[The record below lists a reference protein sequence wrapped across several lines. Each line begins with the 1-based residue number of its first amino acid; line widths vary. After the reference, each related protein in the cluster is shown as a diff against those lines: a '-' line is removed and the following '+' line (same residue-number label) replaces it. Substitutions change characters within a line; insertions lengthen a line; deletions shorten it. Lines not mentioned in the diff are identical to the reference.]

1 MQATHQYIERASG
14 QVCDETLYAD
24 RLVRWMYHPLREY
37 APVVFNALTG
47 PRVSSW
53 LGTINYD
60 LDRVSR
66 ASGQDT
72 FLKKCGVDLSECLD
86 DPATLTTPRKI
97 FERKICY
104 WQCRP
109 MEDRV
114 ETVVSTA
121 DARLVVGSL
130 TQTDALFLKD
140 KFFSLDDLLGAD
152 KDDWLQCFNQGDF
165 AVLRLTPD
173 KYHFNHVPVT
183 GVIRDIYEL
192 GGRYHACNP
201 GAVVAE
207 VTPYSKNRRLVTII
221 DTDVEG
227 GSQVGLVAMIEVVAL
242 MIGDIQSCYSANPQ
256 GYEPVSEQ
264 AAGVRLE
271 RGQPKSLFRPGSST
285 DVLLFEPGRIR
296 FCPDLLENQQR
307 QGVSSRFS
315 LGFGRPLVETD
326 VPVRSTIALP
336 RADEPARQGDD

>member
-1 MQATHQYIERASG
+1 MMTHQYIARASG
-14 QVCDETLYAD
+14 QVHDETLYAD
-24 RLVRWMYHPLREY
+24 RLVRWMYHPLREKG
-37 APVVFNALTG
+37 PSLFKALTG
-47 PRVSSW
+47 PRASSW

-60 LDRVSR
+60 LDYISR
-66 ASGQDT
+66 FSGQDA
-72 FLKKCGVDLSECLD
+72 FLKKCGVDLNECLD
-86 DPATLTTPRKI
+86 DPASLTTPRKI
-97 FERKICY
+97 FERKIRY

-109 MEDRV
+109 MADEV

-130 TQTDALFLKD
+130 AETDSLFLKD
-140 KFFSLDDLLGAD
+140 KFFAFDELLGSD
-152 KDDWLQCFNQGDF
+152 KHDWLQRFDQGDF

-173 KYHFNHVPVT
+173 KYHYNHVPVS

-192 GGRYHACNP
+192 HGRYHACNP

-221 DTDVEG
+221 DTDVDG
-227 GSQVGLVAMIEVVAL
+227 GSRVGLVAMIEVVAL
-242 MIGDIQSCYSANPQ
+242 MIGDIHSCYSANPQ
-256 GYEPVSEQ
+256 GYAPIVEQ
-264 AAGVRLE
+264 KIGVRLE

-285 DVLLFEPGRIR
+285 DVLLFEPGRIQ

-307 QGVSSRFS
+307 QGVNSRFS

-326 VPVRSTIALP
+326 VAVRSTIALP
-336 RADEPARQGDD
+336 QVTKLTAQ